1 MKQTVNHIVYNTPSH
16 QIPLCASAKKP
27 VYDPVNLV
35 FLVQR
40 NQDKIMNVDKD
51 APILLEEIAKIP
63 LFQGVPK
70 NDLQV
75 LVQAAQR
82 RQLLAGEFFFLQ
94 GDEAECM
101 YVLLKGR
108 VKLSQVGANGQQ
120 ALIRVITPTSLFALV
135 ALTTASSYLVTAQ
148 AAEDSQALYWRREEL
163 MEAIIRVPTM
173 AVNAMRIMAE
183 QIQEIQERFRQAST
197 EPVEKRLAH
206 TLIRLAAQSGKRVEA
221 GILIDL
227 TVTRQDLAEMSGTT
241 LFTASRMLSRWEEQ
255 GLVISNREQVIIR
268 NPHGL
273 ARLVEE
279 NTL

>member
-1 MKQTVNHIVYNTPSH
+1 
-16 QIPLCASAKKP
+16 
-27 VYDPVNLV
+27 
-35 FLVQR
+35 
-40 NQDKIMNVDKD
+40 
-51 APILLEEIAKIP
+51 
-63 LFQGVPK
+63 
-70 NDLQV
+70 
-75 LVQAAQR
+75 
-82 RQLLAGEFFFLQ
+82 
-94 GDEAECM
+94 
-101 YVLLKGR
+101 VLLKGR
-108 VKLSQVGANGQQ
+108 VKLSQVGPDGQQ

-227 TVTRQDLAEMSGTT
+227 TLTRQDLAEMSGTT